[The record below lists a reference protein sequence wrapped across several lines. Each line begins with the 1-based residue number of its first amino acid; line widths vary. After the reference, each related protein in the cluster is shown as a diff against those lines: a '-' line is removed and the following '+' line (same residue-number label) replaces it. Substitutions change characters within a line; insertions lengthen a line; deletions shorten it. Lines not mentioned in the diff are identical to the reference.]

1 MKPEGADMMPHDNS
15 RNVPSEETEQPI
27 GRQRP
32 YWKLAVFLLS
42 LILPGYIVSMYAWGI
57 LGVGLLGSEV
67 RDTVRA
73 ETAAAYEEPVRDALA
88 PLLSEK
94 YGLNEFEVH
103 YTRPGQFILG
113 HRLWDTKES
122 GEGSV
127 TIRVYGVSDWT
138 QGFELAEEIAR
149 MKREQPEL
157 PHCLYVLSFP
167 SSVLQMDWEKE
178 YPAWTPE
185 NAAEFPDHAIHGE
198 LRQIAIPDAA
208 HGYAGERKS
217 FGERW
222 HTDDFTPTRYDDPH
236 EVKR

>member
-1 MKPEGADMMPHDNS
+1 MNTTHDNS
-15 RNVPSEETEQPI
+15 HADPAEGNGQQPA
-27 GRQRP
+27 RKRP
-32 YWKLAVFLLS
+32 YWKLAVFLLG
-42 LILPGYIVSMYAWGI
+42 LIMPGYIVCMFAWGI
-57 LGVGLLGSEV
+57 LGNALLEIEV
-67 RDTVRA
+67 RDQVDA
-73 ETAAAYEEPVRDALA
+73 ETAAAYERPVSDALA

-94 YGLNEFEVH
+94 YGLSEVYVH

-113 HRLWDTKES
+113 HRLWDTKED
-122 GEGSV
+122 GEGAV
-127 TIRVYGVSDWT
+127 TIEVCGVSDWT
-138 QGFELAEEIAR
+138 QGFELAKDIAR
-149 MKREQPEL
+149 MKREQPGL

-167 SSVLQMDWEKE
+167 CSVLSLDTMDEE

-222 HTDDFTPTRYDDPH
+222 HTDDFTPTRYHDPH

>member
-1 MKPEGADMMPHDNS
+1 MNERDIKSIQSDAEANYMAKPES
-15 RNVPSEETEQPI
+15 
-27 GRQRP
+27 RQRP

-57 LGVGLLGSEV
+57 LGVGLLGIEV
-67 RDTVRA
+67 RDTVSA

-94 YGLNEFEVH
+94 YGLGEFEVR

-127 TIRVYGVSDWT
+127 TIRVYGVNDWT
-138 QGFELAEEIAR
+138 QGFELAKDIAR
-149 MKREQPEL
+149 MKREQPRL
-157 PHCLYVLSFP
+157 PHCLYVLNFWGA
-167 SSVLQMDWEKE
+167 DRE
-178 YPAWTPE
+178 YPSWTPE

-198 LRQIAIPDAA
+198 LIKIAIPDAA

-222 HTDDFTPTRYDDPH
+222 HTDDFTPTEYDQDPH